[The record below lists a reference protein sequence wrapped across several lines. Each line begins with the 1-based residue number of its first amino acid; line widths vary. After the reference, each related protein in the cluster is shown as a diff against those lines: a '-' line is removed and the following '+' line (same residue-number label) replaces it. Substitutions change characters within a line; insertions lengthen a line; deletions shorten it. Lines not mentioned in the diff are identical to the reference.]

1 MIRFLDLHNFKC
13 FNFAELSL
21 KNLTL
26 VTGKNAAGKSTV
38 PQSLLLL
45 RQSYEMRYLQDGQ
58 LCFSDQLVDLE
69 DYASTYSN
77 DPDPEDGSFSII
89 VEDEDEGRWAFSV
102 DEGTTGGKVMD
113 CHAEWSKPLS
123 ECSLFD
129 ESMLY
134 LNAERLGPRMSHARK
149 AKRGRLESRVG
160 DIHGDGAASL
170 FYDSIDKPLLIPGM
184 KHKEGGNDLAGQIN
198 AWMNYILGQD
208 TILSADANPSTVLLK
223 YGLMNREGV
232 EMQISPTNTAFGH
245 AYVFPIVVAVMTAPA
260 GSLILLENPEA
271 HLHPAAQVRMG
282 RFLSL
287 AAANGVQLLVET
299 HSDHLLNGV
308 RLSVCNRKEWDGGVL
323 SPDLVNIYYFE
334 EDREQV
340 FKHRYREIE
349 IDETGKLSEWPDG
362 FFDAWEKALIAL
374 HPEIHADGTVSE

>member
-38 PQSLLLL
+38 LQSLLLL
-45 RQSYEMRYLQDGQ
+45 RQSYEMRYLQDRQ

-232 EMQISPTNTAFGH
+232 EM
-245 AYVFPIVVAVMTAPA
+245 
-260 GSLILLENPEA
+260 
-271 HLHPAAQVRMG
+271 
-282 RFLSL
+282 
-287 AAANGVQLLVET
+287 
-299 HSDHLLNGV
+299 
-308 RLSVCNRKEWDGGVL
+308 
-323 SPDLVNIYYFE
+323 
-334 EDREQV
+334 
-340 FKHRYREIE
+340 
-349 IDETGKLSEWPDG
+349 
-362 FFDAWEKALIAL
+362 
-374 HPEIHADGTVSE
+374 